1 VIKRLTISNYR
12 SIGEQLELSL
22 GPLTA
27 LVGPID
33 ALGGVAS
40 GIDQQRSHHQESL
53 PMNRGYLIVEGHGEI
68 RAALNLVTRLW
79 QDLGL
84 DPQFHWSDPPI
95 RGQALST
102 RDGIARAC
110 RLVRTKR
117 DAAALLVLRDAD
129 DDVDCPKTCGPQTA
143 EWIRTEQLTFPA
155 AVVLFRR
162 EFETLFLPCLGRMA
176 GKSLRDDRGIE
187 RAGLR
192 AGTIFTGD
200 FEGVR
205 GVKEW
210 LSRHFP
216 SGRSYKP
223 TLDQLPLT
231 RMVDF
236 NDLRRAG
243 LP

>member
-1 VIKRLTISNYR
+1 
-12 SIGEQLELSL
+12 
-22 GPLTA
+22 
-27 LVGPID
+27 
-33 ALGGVAS
+33 
-40 GIDQQRSHHQESL
+40 
-53 PMNRGYLIVEGHGEI
+53 
-68 RAALNLVTRLW
+68 ALN
-79 QDLGL
+79 
-84 DPQFHWSDPPI
+84 
-95 RGQALST
+95 T
-102 RDGIARAC
+102 RDGIGRAC

-143 EWIRTEQLTFPA
+143 EWIRNEQLTFPA

-176 GKSLRDDRGIE
+176 ERPLRDERGIE

-200 FEGVR
+200 YEGVR

-231 RMVDF
+231 RMIDF
-236 NDLRRAG
+236 NDLRQSG
-243 LP
+243 LPSFGTLENA